1 MRRIPI
7 GGTFD
12 TDKLIA
18 ELHAIPALRPKP
30 HPDPLIGTV
39 AQVNISGTD
48 LCLPDDV
55 DLREVARIV
64 ATHDGQ
70 PRERPKSRKDR
81 ARDAL
86 ATIDGTKLTG
96 ENKKLLAVL
105 RELVDD

>member
-7 GGTFD
+7 AGAFD
-12 TDKLIA
+12 ADKLIA
-18 ELHAIPALRPKP
+18 ELQAIPALQPKP
-30 HPDPLIGTV
+30 HPDPFLGTV
-39 AQVNISGTD
+39 AQVNISGNEI
-48 LCLPDDV
+48 CLPDDV

-64 ATHDGQ
+64 AAHDGQ

-86 ATIDGTKLTG
+86 AAIDGTKLTG

>member
-1 MRRIPI
+1 MTRIPI

-12 TDKLIA
+12 ADKLLA
-18 ELHAIPALRPKP
+18 ELHTLPALAPRA
-30 HPDPLIGTV
+30 HPVLGLV
-39 AQVNISGTD
+39 AVTSIDGHD

-64 ATHDGQ
+64 AAHDGQ

-86 ATIDGTKLTG
+86 AAIDSTKLTG